1 LGNSCNDDNQSRL
14 CFGEK
19 GSAEKENAVPQGA
32 IPKSAKKLSNNAP
45 RGRIQSKCSQPSP
58 SIKRDAFKLDMDVP
72 KKSSSMTRNCLVG
85 TLSKTD
91 SNYMSVVG
99 KKPKQPVTPQC
110 VPGTPKHL
118 SSPTESVGVV
128 DIERGV
134 SLISI
139 TQNTSA
145 VITCK
150 RTSHVRISSS
160 NSSINSI
167 ITDASQATTNRSIY
181 ATNRQRPPSA
191 VSRYAQSNFT
201 SSSASD
207 HVLHNLRSSSDL
219 ANIRKGNVRTRGAS
233 VADYSAGNQLKA
245 SIRPTS
251 VPLKKKAVTAPPSDG
266 AVLTSTWTSDSVAS
280 CKTSNSAVPQSN
292 KYQAQAAPKTPRQC
306 VLMSPVADK
315 SASKTSALTNSVGSK
330 KQGIGKLFGLVGFN
344 KADAQSQ
351 SHGPVSH
358 TPAPAWPIDAR
369 SGTSSTPG
377 TLDQNMKLALQREA
391 TARAALLAA
400 EAAAGNARL
409 AATLA
414 RAEAVAVARAIVREA
429 EIEQTLIESGRGC
442 GNTVA
447 APTTCTITTAAMTD
461 SECTL
466 EKILWTNP
474 SAVIDGLSPKR
485 DAENPFK
492 GMF

>member
-1 LGNSCNDDNQSRL
+1 
-14 CFGEK
+14 
-19 GSAEKENAVPQGA
+19 
-32 IPKSAKKLSNNAP
+32 
-45 RGRIQSKCSQPSP
+45 
-58 SIKRDAFKLDMDVP
+58 
-72 KKSSSMTRNCLVG
+72 MTRNCLVG

-99 KKPKQPVTPQC
+99 KKPKQPAMPQC

-118 SSPTESVGVV
+118 SSPTESMGVV

-167 ITDASQATTNRSIY
+167 ITDVSQATTNRSTY

-207 HVLHNLRSSSDL
+207 HVLHNLRSSSDV
-219 ANIRKGNVRTRGAS
+219 AGIRKGNIRTRGAS

-280 CKTSNSAVPQSN
+280 CKTSNSAVPPPSN

-306 VLMSPVADK
+306 VLMSPVVDK

-344 KADAQSQ
+344 KADDQPQ
-351 SHGPVSH
+351 SHGPASH
-358 TPAPAWPIDAR
+358 TPIPAWPIDTR

-409 AATLA
+409 AATIA

-429 EIEQTLIESGRGC
+429 EIEQTLIESGRSC

-447 APTTCTITTAAMTD
+447 VPSTCTITTSAMTD

>member
-45 RGRIQSKCSQPSP
+45 RSRIQSKCSQPSP

-72 KKSSSMTRNCLVG
+72 KKSLSMTRNCLVG

-91 SNYMSVVG
+91 SNYMSVVC
-99 KKPKQPVTPQC
+99 KKPKQPATPQC
-110 VPGTPKHL
+110 VSGTPKHL
-118 SSPTESVGVV
+118 SSPTESVGVA

-160 NSSINSI
+160 NSSINSM

-181 ATNRQRPPSA
+181 TTNRQRPPSA

-201 SSSASD
+201 SSASD
-207 HVLHNLRSSSDL
+207 HVLHNLRSLSDV

-233 VADYSAGNQLKA
+233 VADYSAGNSLKA
-245 SIRPTS
+245 SVRPTS
-251 VPLKKKAVTAPPSDG
+251 VPLKKKAVTAAPSDG
-266 AVLTSTWTSDSVAS
+266 AVLTSIWTSDSVAS
-280 CKTSNSAVPQSN
+280 CKTSNSAVPQAN

-330 KQGIGKLFGLVGFN
+330 KQGVGKLFGLVGFN
-344 KADAQSQ
+344 KADAQPQSQ
-351 SHGPVSH
+351 GPASH
-358 TPAPAWPIDAR
+358 TPTAAWPIDSR

-447 APTTCTITTAAMTD
+447 APSTCTITTAAMTD

>member
-1 LGNSCNDDNQSRL
+1 
-14 CFGEK
+14 
-19 GSAEKENAVPQGA
+19 
-32 IPKSAKKLSNNAP
+32 
-45 RGRIQSKCSQPSP
+45 
-58 SIKRDAFKLDMDVP
+58 MDVP
-72 KKSSSMTRNCLVG
+72 KKSSSSMTRNCLVG

-91 SNYMSVVG
+91 SNYRSVVG
-99 KKPKQPVTPQC
+99 KKPKQPATPQC

-118 SSPTESVGVV
+118 SSPTESVGLV

-139 TQNTSA
+139 TQSTSA

-160 NSSINSI
+160 NSSINST

-191 VSRYAQSNFT
+191 VSRYAQSNYT

-207 HVLHNLRSSSDL
+207 HVLHNLRSSSDV
-219 ANIRKGNVRTRGAS
+219 ANIRKGNIRTRGAS
-233 VADYSAGNQLKA
+233 VADYSAGNSLKA
-245 SIRPTS
+245 SVRPTS
-251 VPLKKKAVTAPPSDG
+251 VPLKKKAVTAPPSDA
-266 AVLTSTWTSDSVAS
+266 AVLTSTLTSDSVAS
-280 CKTSNSAVPQSN
+280 CKTSNSTVPPSN

-344 KADAQSQ
+344 KADAQPQ
-351 SHGPVSH
+351 SHGPASH
-358 TPAPAWPIDAR
+358 TPAPAWPIDSR
-369 SGTSSTPG
+369 SATSSTPG

-447 APTTCTITTAAMTD
+447 APSTCTITTSAMTD